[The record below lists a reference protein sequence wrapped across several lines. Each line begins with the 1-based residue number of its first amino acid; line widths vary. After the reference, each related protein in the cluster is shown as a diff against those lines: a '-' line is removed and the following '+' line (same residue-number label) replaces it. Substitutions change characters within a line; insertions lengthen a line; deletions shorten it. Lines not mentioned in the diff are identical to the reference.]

1 MLINRSHKTWMIV
14 TACLFAAATAL
25 YLWYALAWEGG
36 PRGKTGPGILFGIAG
51 SLLMLFAGLLSARKK
66 VPNWR
71 LGKAQTWLRGHIWLG
86 LLSVPLILYHTGF
99 RWGGTLETVL
109 LLLLAAIVASGLFGL
124 ALQNYLPR
132 IMKTATP
139 HEATYEQIPSVCA
152 ALCRTA
158 DAEVLAACNSLFETS
173 TDSNSLADEGAMLR
187 EFYRST
193 VRPYLGDP
201 HPRGEARLQ
210 DRHQSEAIFAQVR
223 SMTPARLHSTLEKL
237 TAICEERR
245 QMSDQLRLH
254 YWLHGWLY
262 VHLPLSLALLVLT
275 ILHIVTSLIRY

>member
-1 MLINRSHKTWMIV
+1 MLV

-86 LLSVPLILYHTGF
+86 LLSVPLILFHAGF

-109 LLLLAAIVASGLFGL
+109 LLLLGAIVVSGVFGL
-124 ALQNYLPR
+124 VLQNYLPR
-132 IMKTATP
+132 IMKSATP
-139 HEATYEQIPSVCA
+139 HEAAYEQNPSVCV

-158 DAEVLAACNSLFETS
+158 DAEVFAACNSLFETS
-173 TDSNSLADEGAMLR
+173 TESNTMGDEGALLR

-201 HPRGEARLQ
+201 HPRQARLH
-210 DRHQSEAIFAQVR
+210 DRHQSEALFAQMR
-223 SMTPARLHSTLEKL
+223 SMIPSRLHSTLERL

-245 QMSDQLRLH
+245 QMADQLRLYH
-254 YWLHGWLY
+254 WLHGWLF

-275 ILHIVTSLIRY
+275 ILHVVMSLIRY